1 MVLLWLSLKAQNT
14 TKAEFANP
22 VEPDET
28 AHLVLQRFPSSPL
41 IVNMIQ
47 FELKNFENFAY
58 LILSSAFLALY
69 ELMYLQVSVDS
80 SKYDILKFWALGK
93 ETPKVK
99 VPWYQQ
105 IMWKYTKPPP
115 PVQYYKRVVV
125 AIRLKKDQKL
135 ILKSF
140 KEIPVGSL
148 EMMLP
153 NGKIKIRTVDK
164 YVIAATVGVASV
176 GIIAKLVTLMAHL
189 SQDVTPAISLI
200 MIIIAV
206 RALTAYKN
214 KRTQY
219 LADLSSTLY
228 FKNIANNRG
237 LLALLVDRAED
248 ESFKEA
254 LLAYSFLLAN
264 RPPSSREK
272 TSKEQQPSD
281 LGKVVISCLG

>member
-1 MVLLWLSLKAQNT
+1 MDA
-14 TKAEFANP
+14 
-22 VEPDET
+22 
-28 AHLVLQRFPSSPL
+28 
-41 IVNMIQ
+41 
-47 FELKNFENFAY
+47 
-58 LILSSAFLALY
+58 
-69 ELMYLQVSVDS
+69 

-93 ETPKVK
+93 ETPQVK

-105 IMWKYTKPPP
+105 IMWKYTKPPT

-153 NGKIKIRTVDK
+153 NGKIQIRTFDK
-164 YVIAATVGVASV
+164 YVIGATVSVASV

-200 MIIIAV
+200 LIIIAV
-206 RALTAYKN
+206 RAWTAYKN
-214 KRTQY
+214 KRTKY

-264 RPPSSREK
+264 RPPSLREK
-272 TSKEQQPSD
+272 ASKEQQPSE
-281 LGKVVISCLG
+281 LGNVFTACLSLKEFFNQIQCRNILLQHIAQKHFTMSHFSTCLGTLLTFQ